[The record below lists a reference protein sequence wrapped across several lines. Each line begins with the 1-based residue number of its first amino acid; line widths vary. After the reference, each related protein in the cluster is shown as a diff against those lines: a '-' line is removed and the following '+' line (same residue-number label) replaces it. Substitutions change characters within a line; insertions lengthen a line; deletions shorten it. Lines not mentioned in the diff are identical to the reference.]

1 MQVYFSARPN
11 YRTEVPKS
19 SLSELWGP
27 SSWKHTAVASRRES
41 ELQFCPALVQMFTV
55 VGFQRK
61 WILLARNTRTVARN
75 MRTVTCNT
83 RIATRNFA
91 QRNSDWKPYQQVNY
105 QVKTCL
111 FFCISSIIF
120 QIAGIKT
127 LFITCTASSLLNIG
141 NEPLFSIKRV
151 IFINNHNEFP
161 FAFAPLFPY
170 CSVHDSKSIFI
181 LKRNKG
187 MVLYKLG

>member
-1 MQVYFSARPN
+1 MSSIGSNVY
-11 YRTEVPKS
+11 
-19 SLSELWGP
+19 
-27 SSWKHTAVASRRES
+27 
-41 ELQFCPALVQMFTV
+41 V

-75 MRTVTCNT
+75 TRTVARNMRTVTCNT
-83 RIATRNFA
+83 RTAARNFA

-141 NEPLFSIKRV
+141 NEALFSIKRV
-151 IFINNHNEFP
+151 IFVNNHNVS
-161 FAFAPLFPY
+161 LCI
-170 CSVHDSKSIFI
+170 CSIISI
-181 LKRNKG
+181 L
-187 MVLYKLG
+187 LCS

>member
-1 MQVYFSARPN
+1 MNGPFKLTVNKGLNNSLTMPSPNCKYTSARGPTIGRRYLN
-11 YRTEVPKS
+11 LHCLSYGALRAGSIPQSRVGAAVLS
-19 SLSELWGP
+19 SIGSN
-27 SSWKHTAVASRRES
+27 VY
-41 ELQFCPALVQMFTV
+41 V

-83 RIATRNFA
+83 RTAARNFA

-127 LFITCTASSLLNIG
+127 LFITCTASSL
-141 NEPLFSIKRV
+141 
-151 IFINNHNEFP
+151 
-161 FAFAPLFPY
+161 
-170 CSVHDSKSIFI
+170 
-181 LKRNKG
+181 
-187 MVLYKLG
+187 